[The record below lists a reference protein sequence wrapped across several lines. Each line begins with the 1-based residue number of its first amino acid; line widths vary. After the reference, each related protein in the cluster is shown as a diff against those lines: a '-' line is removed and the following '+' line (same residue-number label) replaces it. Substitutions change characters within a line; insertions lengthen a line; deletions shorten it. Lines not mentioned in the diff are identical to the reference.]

1 MDVIDEGQSMHERSN
16 ESNHDKVEKESDNT
30 GQKES
35 DNTGQKEVQKP
46 KNMIRTFRPAPLEIL
61 NNVKINNT
69 LATPRSTIKNF
80 LKVPQQ
86 TELRFTRE
94 NLRKVEEQLKGAFVE
109 FYHKLRL
116 LKSYNFLNT
125 LAFSKI
131 MKKYDKVYKSSL
143 ENPDFVSHN
152 LYFNPQESLNFFPY
166 SFCIILADYHKK
178 CN

>member
-1 MDVIDEGQSMHERSN
+1 MDVIDEGQIMREQSD

-30 GQKES
+30 IQEE
-35 DNTGQKEVQKP
+35 EVRKP
-46 KNMIRTFRPAPLEIL
+46 SMIRTFRPASLEIL

-86 TELRFTRE
+86 TELKFTRE

-109 FYHKLRL
+109 FYQKLRL

-131 MKKYDKVYKSSL
+131 MKKYDKVYKLSL
-143 ENPDFVSHN
+143 ENPNFVSQN
-152 LYFNPQESLNFFPY
+152 LYFNPQESLKIFPY
-166 SFCIILADYHKK
+166 WLCIILADHHKK
-178 CN
+178 CI